1 MKRVKWIA
9 TKDHLILSGRTYY
22 KNDELHTPDGMSED
36 SSFANVIMYFT
47 SGNTRVF
54 TSNAS
59 HNVWT
64 THANIQAPFGCVRP
78 ICNSVVQYTGGFG
91 IVNLENSNA
100 AYTVI
105 IPKAIRNS
113 GYWGNINTASEE
125 EQELVNQKPTETVV
139 FESQCFVATKRD
151 PDTFEIYTE
160 EEASNDIATEDLN
173 IDWG

>member
-22 KNDELHTPDGMSED
+22 ANDELHSPDGMSENIT
-36 SSFANVIMYFT
+36 SANLMMYWT

-64 THANIQAPFGCVRP
+64 THANIQAPYGCVRP
-78 ICNSVVQYTGGFG
+78 IRNSVYEHTGGFG

-100 AYTVI
+100 AYTAI
-105 IPKAIRNS
+105 LPKALHNA
-113 GYWGNINTASEE
+113 GYWGDINTASEE
-125 EQELVNQKPTETVV
+125 EHDLMDQSPTETLIIQD
-139 FESQCFVATKRD
+139 QCFVSTKRD
-151 PDTFEIYTE
+151 PDTFAVYTE
-160 EEASNDIATEDLN
+160 DETECDIATEDLN
-173 IDWG
+173 INW